1 MRVQGGVARAL
12 DALVNE
18 WSARPDLQSSFSTK
32 AGMPD
37 VQGLLSW
44 VAATPDASA
53 FDLITYRG
61 ALDELGYRMAILPP
75 NGEVVPVLA
84 WTLRNRVHPVQS
96 ATASLLRVADAWRAR
111 ADIRE
116 RYTVDGRVR
125 VRALLFWAANLAP
138 GDPDFVAFAPVSMQL
153 AFLAAEYEGPAK

>member
-1 MRVQGGVARAL
+1 MQGSVARAL
-12 DALVNE
+12 DTLVNE

-32 AGMPD
+32 AGLPD

-75 NGEVVPVLA
+75 NGDVVPVLA

-96 ATASLLRVADAWRAR
+96 ATASLLRIADAWRAR

-125 VRALLFWAANLAP
+125 VRALLFWAANLTP
-138 GDPDFVAFAPVSMQL
+138 GDADYVAMAPVAMQL
-153 AFLAAEYEGPAK
+153 AFLAAEYTGPAA